1 MANESAKIDI
11 NAAGLEELTSVSGI
25 GPGLAER
32 IIVERPY
39 GSVDGLLNVPGIGK
53 SLLARI
59 EPYLMVAEEGM
70 YETGD
75 EAILSGTIE
84 EGEDYVEPD
93 PYALESETVEA
104 EILEPEEVPPQTA
117 RRAVPV
123 GKPIS
128 RDEEVRQPRS
138 QPVDKALLK
147 VPQPGEA
154 SEKKTNMKNNQENL
168 IYAVLIGVVVLM
180 LSVFLTL
187 GILGVV
193 NRGLSYVPV
202 RDYKDLR
209 VQVDTLTNESE
220 ALRQDVDALQER
232 MDSLETLSGRV
243 TELEDSTE
251 SMVEDVD
258 TVMERMDELES
269 KVQAYDDTIA
279 DLEQR
284 TSTFQQFLEDL
295 RTMLIQLVPVDTIK

>member
-1 MANESAKIDI
+1 MGNESEKIDI
-11 NAAGLEELTSVSGI
+11 NAAGPEELTLVSGI

-32 IIVERPY
+32 IIAERPY

-59 EPYLMVAEEGM
+59 APSLKVAEEGM

-75 EAILSGTIE
+75 ETIVSGTIE

-93 PYALESETVEA
+93 PYEMESETVEA
-104 EILEPEEVPPQTA
+104 DILEPEEVPPQTA

-123 GKPIS
+123 GKPVS
-128 RDEEVRQPRS
+128 HDDEVRPPR
-138 QPVDKALLK
+138 PKTVDKALLK
-147 VPQPGEA
+147 VPQPGQA
-154 SEKKTNMKNNQENL
+154 PEKGTGFMNNQDNL
-168 IYAVLIGVVVLM
+168 MYAIIIGVVVLM

-202 RDYKDLR
+202 RDYNDLR
-209 VQVDTLTNESE
+209 VQVDALVSESE
-220 ALRQDVDALQER
+220 ALRQDVDALQGR

-243 TELEDSTE
+243 TELEDSTQ
-251 SMVEDVD
+251 SMVEDVGSV
-258 TVMERMDELES
+258 TERMDELETQVKS
-269 KVQAYDDTIA
+269 YDDEIA
-279 DLEQR
+279 GLQQR
-284 TSTFQQFLEDL
+284 TGTFQQFLEDL